1 MTVGAGPAPQVAAL
15 RHPPIAT
22 PQPMRPRL
30 RALPP
35 VAAIP
40 VALLFLASCRVVA
53 TAIAIPIAMVMVVCA
68 GLAGLFVGDDQVSDE
83 QELSANG
90 NRVVERTLDVEVAD
104 DGTCAGTLVEV
115 LEVTSA
121 LGLKTAQQP
130 TLTYDPRSQELELV
144 SAKVVN
150 PDGSVREVAAS
161 ETFERPSSLERGAPG
176 FVSTKE
182 KCVLLPHLIVGST
195 THVAWRFK
203 DKAPSSLGFSFTWR
217 PKFAIPVTL
226 ATIRITHGEGLAL
239 RAEADAPFLL
249 ERTTDG
255 AKRTVTATLRDYEGQ
270 VRERS
275 MVGPADVCPRFVVTT
290 HASWESIGAAFHTAV
305 ASRTEVSPAI
315 ETAAAEIVGERTG
328 LAAARAIHRWVC
340 RNISYVKLDLHP
352 MDGWVPSPASQVL
365 ETRYGDCKDKYVL
378 LASLLAAR
386 DIAVEPVLVNLD
398 RSFEPLALPS
408 PLQFDHC
415 MAYLPEFELYS
426 NPTDPFH
433 DLGELAL
440 TLTDKFVVHAT
451 ETGRVARTPG
461 GTADGNL
468 YEARHTATL
477 GTDGIFTGRSEM
489 HLAGRLAGPVRR
501 ILGKAA
507 SPGEAA
513 DGLLHGEAL
522 GGVGAVVSSDPTD
535 LDTPLECGGEWHT
548 EVPIPMGPTIYFA
561 VPTGIEFVNASLI
574 REFLTTHERRYPVLL
589 MATDIRWRHELTMP
603 AGYALDAL
611 PAGRSRTTAA
621 GLFESSYQ
629 VTSDGKLVVERH
641 LRIERDRFAP
651 GEYDGLR
658 AILLEATI
666 DIETILAASLSG

>member
-1 MTVGAGPAPQVAAL
+1 
-15 RHPPIAT
+15 
-22 PQPMRPRL
+22 MRSRL
-30 RALPP
+30 R
-35 VAAIP
+35 VAFP
-40 VALLFLASCRVVA
+40 VALLLLAGCRVVA
-53 TAIAIPIAMVMVVCA
+53 TAIVIPIAVVMVVCA

-90 NRVVERTLDVEVAD
+90 LRIVERLLDVEVAD
-104 DGTCAGTLVEV
+104 DGTCAGRLVEV

-121 LGLKTAQQP
+121 LGLKAAQQP
-130 TLTYDPRSQELELV
+130 TLTYDPRSQVLELV
-144 SAKVVN
+144 SAKVIN
-150 PDGSVREVAAS
+150 PDGTVRVVAAT
-161 ETFERPSSLERGAPG
+161 ETFERPSALDRGAAG

-182 KCVLLPHLIVGST
+182 KCVLLPHLVLGSQ
-195 THVAWRFK
+195 THVEWRFE
-203 DKAPSSLGFSFTWR
+203 DNAPSSLGFSYTWR
-217 PKFAIPVTL
+217 PRFALPVTL
-226 ATIRITHGEGLAL
+226 ATIRITHGDGLAL
-239 RAEADAPFLL
+239 RADAEAPFVL
-249 ERTTDG
+249 ERSTDG
-255 AKRTVTATLRDYEGQ
+255 AKHTLTATLRDYEGQ

-290 HASWESIGAAFHTAV
+290 HADWESIGAAFHTAV
-305 ASRTEVSPAI
+305 ASRTERSPAI
-315 ETAAAEIVGERTG
+315 DAAADEIVGERTG
-328 LAAARAIHRWVC
+328 LEAARAIHRWVC

-386 DIAVEPVLVNLD
+386 GIAVEPVLVNLD
-398 RSFEPLALPS
+398 RSFDPLALPS

-415 MAYLPEFELYS
+415 MAYLPELGLYS

-451 ETGRVARTPG
+451 ETGRVSRTPA

-477 GTDGIFTGRSEM
+477 GQDGIFRGQSET
-489 HLAGRLAGPVRR
+489 HLRGRLAGPVRR

-513 DGLLHGEAL
+513 DGLLQAEAL
-522 GGVGAVVSSDPTD
+522 GGVGVVVSSDPTD
-535 LDTPLECGGEWHT
+535 LDTPLECGGGWHT
-548 EVPIPMGPTIYFA
+548 EVPIPMGPSIYFSM
-561 VPTGIEFVNASLI
+561 PSGIEFVNAALI

-589 MATDIRWRHELTMP
+589 MATDIRWRHELTLP
-603 AGYALDAL
+603 AGYTLDTL
-611 PAGRSRTTAA
+611 PVGRSRTTGA

-629 VTSDGKLVVERH
+629 TTSDGRIVIERH
-641 LRIERDRFAP
+641 LRIERDRYAP
-651 GEYDGLR
+651 EEYDGLR
-658 AILLEATI
+658 TILLEAMI
-666 DIETILAASLSG
+666 DIETIMAASLSG